1 MGCRAA
7 RVLAPLLDRSA
18 VPIHFLGLWDTVS
31 SVGWAWAPEHFQF
44 TMNNPGV
51 EIVRHAVALD
61 ERRVY
66 FVQNLWG
73 INSPTNIDQVWF
85 PGVHCDVGGGAPGK

>member
-73 INSPTNIDQVWF
+73 INSPTNID
-85 PGVHCDVGGGAPGK
+85 

>member
-1 MGCRAA
+1 MG
-7 RVLAPLLDRSA
+7 
-18 VPIHFLGLWDTVS
+18 LG
-31 SVGWAWAPEHFQF
+31 PEHFQF

-85 PGVHCDVGGGAPGK
+85 PGVHCDVGGGAPASERECQNS